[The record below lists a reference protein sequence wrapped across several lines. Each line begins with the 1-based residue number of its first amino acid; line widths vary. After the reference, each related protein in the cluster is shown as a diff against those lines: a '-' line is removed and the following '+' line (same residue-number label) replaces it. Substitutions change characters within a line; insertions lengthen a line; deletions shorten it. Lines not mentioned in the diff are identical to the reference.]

1 MFKYTKLNV
10 LIQIVA
16 KLYWCQIVPVP
27 YCPFLTLG
35 AKLPVLTLGAKLFG
49 AKLSGAKLSGA
60 KLSGAKLSGDKLF
73 GAKLSHNLYISSKC
87 DIVSIFRY
95 RK

>member
-16 KLYWCQIVPVP
+16 KLYWCQIVRVP
-27 YCPFLTLG
+27 YFLFLTLG
-35 AKLPVLTLGAKLFG
+35 AKLSVLTLGAKLSS

-60 KLSGAKLSGDKLF
+60 KLSGAKLS
-73 GAKLSHNLYISSKC
+73 HNLYISSKC
-87 DIVSIFRY
+87 GIVSIFRY
-95 RK
+95 TK